1 MSTKDKKSPFKELPI
16 YVYVLL
22 SMLAL
27 GIAVFIIAIISPE
40 FADFWNRYPGAFLR
54 AVLALI
60 TNIIPLSLAEIA
72 LILLPIA
79 AAVIIIL
86 ILRGK
91 LDKIKSPLKFTVSIL
106 SVASLFISLFTL
118 GFGVGYHTTSLDQK
132 LELKKEAVSKE
143 ELAATASYLA
153 DMANREAKNVEFEHQ
168 SFSKMPYSFGDLCTK
183 LNAAYDTLCNEYNFI
198 QRLYSRAKPVIL
210 SEPMSYTH
218 ITGIYT
224 YFTGE
229 ANVNVNFPDYTLPFT
244 TAHEMA
250 HQRGIAREDE
260 ANFIAFLVCIRSDD
274 PYIRYSGYLNLYEY
288 VASPLSAYR
297 ELYLPIASSLDENVK
312 YEMAAYAK
320 FFEKYRHSAVG
331 KVSETINNGYLQ
343 SMGTAGTKSYGMVVD
358 LAVAY
363 LRNEIS
369 Q

>member
-1 MSTKDKKSPFKELPI
+1 
-16 YVYVLL
+16 
-22 SMLAL
+22 MLAL

-143 ELAATASYLA
+143 ELAAAASYLA

-183 LNAAYDTLCNEYNFI
+183 LNAAYDILCNEYNFI
-198 QRLYSRAKPVIL
+198 QRLYSRAKPVML

-250 HQRGIAREDE
+250 HQRGVAREDE
-260 ANFIAFLVCIRSDD
+260 ANFIAFLVCMNSESD
-274 PYIRYSGYLNLYEY
+274 YIRYCAYLNMYEY
-288 VASPLSAYR
+288 VASALYR
-297 ELYLPIASSLDENVK
+297 ADRSLYSDVVSHINMNTR
-312 YEMAAYAK
+312 YEMVAYND
-320 FFEKYRHSAVG
+320 FFEQYEDSTAG
-331 KVSETINNGYLQ
+331 KVSNAVNNTHLIIN
-343 SMGTAGTKSYGMVVD
+343 GTEGTKSYGLVVD

-363 LRNEIS
+363 YKDK
-369 Q
+369 